1 MQRYP
6 IDTTVNP
13 PTVMTK
19 TRSNTAANSERDAAT
34 SREVSCAANTHGQ
47 VASNTPN
54 GLGTASNTI
63 PATQLAFNTSHIVIL
78 QELLTMRRTL
88 EGISRRQEASDE
100 TIRASETRLQELQ
113 PMPKRLDDMGFEL
126 NSHYS
131 LAEDKIRRQE
141 AEIRALA
148 DKIVRSD
155 EERLVLDRK
164 VEQLSTKISLQ
175 ATQADPEENGST
187 RFASKRK
194 EQEALPAYEPNEQ
207 PMPCEVVS
215 HISSIMTVPPTTPAP
230 KRLKI
235 EYPRLAKRQV
245 LSFRKYM
252 QASKNDYQKATP
264 KTGSDMRRFINQFIE
279 GVQDRNVSNNLQD
292 QILAHFPSKV
302 RRSKSIRGPRSIVI
316 EGNLHWDDVC
326 QVASLLQ
333 TGKGAEE

>member
-1 MQRYP
+1 
-6 IDTTVNP
+6 
-13 PTVMTK
+13 MTK
-19 TRSNTAANSERDAAT
+19 TRSTTAANSERDAAT
-34 SREVSCAANTHGQ
+34 SREVSCAANTPEQ
-47 VASNTPN
+47 VASNAPN
-54 GLGTASNTI
+54 GLSAATNTI

-175 ATQADPEENGST
+175 ATQADPEENDST

-194 EQEALPAYEPNEQ
+194 EQEALPAHEPSEQ
-207 PMPCEVVS
+207 SMPCEVVS
-215 HISSIMTVPPTTPAP
+215 HRPSIMTVPPTTPAP

-235 EYPRLAKRQV
+235 EYPRLAERQV
-245 LSFRKYM
+245 LGFRKYM
-252 QASKNDYQKATP
+252 QTSKNDYRKAPP

-279 GVQDRNVSNNLQD
+279 GIQDRNVSNNLQD
-292 QILAHFPSKV
+292 QILAQFPSKV

-326 QVASLLQ
+326 QLASLLQ
-333 TGKGAEE
+333 TGKGAE